1 MRALARI
8 VFILAAALVIGG
20 IVWLSNRSRPVPI
33 TSTQIE
39 VEHTPNA
46 PAEPNIIAEPRATSE
61 PTPPASVPNLN
72 PKPNLNPS
80 PAPPP
85 SPEMKI
91 DEILLAENVDETT
104 KATRLLE
111 MLPGLPESLQ
121 EETAQHICNLM
132 PDEAYGALGPLLTN
146 GVAPEAVLDIVMAD
160 LLSRPN
166 TLKLPLL
173 LQMARADQHPRSEEA
188 RSVLELHLEKDFGTD
203 WAAWETSVQAWLKE
217 NPD

>member
-1 MRALARI
+1 MRALPRI
-8 VFILAAALVIGG
+8 GLVVVVLLVLGV
-20 IVWLSNRSRPVPI
+20 IVWVSRSSRPIP
-33 TSTQIE
+33 TADTPIE
-39 VEHTPNA
+39 VEHTQAP
-46 PAEPNIIAEPRATSE
+46 PAEPIIIAETPSTPE
-61 PTPPASVPNLN
+61 PSPSPNLN
-72 PKPNLNPS
+72 PN
-80 PAPPP
+80 PPP
-85 SPEMKI
+85 PPPATPEMKI
-91 DEILLAENVDETT
+91 DDILLAENVDETT

-111 MLPGLPESLQ
+111 MLPALPESLQ

-166 TLKLPLL
+166 GLKLPLL

-203 WAAWETSVQAWLKE
+203 WAAWETSLQVWLKE
-217 NPD
+217 NPE

>member
-1 MRALARI
+1 MRALPRI
-8 VFILAAALVIGG
+8 ALLLAAVLAICAVIW
-20 IVWLSNRSRPVPI
+20 VSNRNRPLQ
-33 TSTQIE
+33 TASTQIE
-39 VEHTPNA
+39 VEHA
-46 PAEPNIIAEPRATSE
+46 PSPSAEPIIPDVPAKPEP
-61 PTPPASVPNLN
+61 V
-72 PKPNLNPS
+72 
-80 PAPPP
+80 APPSTVAHQSSTTPVP
-85 SPEMKI
+85 SASLEMKI
-91 DEILLAENVDETT
+91 DELLLAENIDETT

-111 MLPGLPESLQ
+111 MLPALPESLQ

-166 TLKLPLL
+166 ALKLPLL
-173 LQMARADQHPRSEEA
+173 LNMARADQHPRSEEA

-203 WAAWETSVQAWLKE
+203 WTAWETSLQAWLKE